1 MSSNTNLCLACSS
14 SLPPKSY
21 ESVFHT
27 KCCRRPI
34 CPSCLSSNP
43 RLARYDPCL
52 ACLSG
57 VGVVGHSG
65 AAAQS
70 STLSAPVNIDG
81 GLKDEDTFVLGSDDD
96 DDEDDSDA
104 RDPPPAYEQVEPA
117 PSSAII
123 ALKTAPSHA
132 QDAQPDPPDVQ
143 HEVDG
148 PLKYYLKR
156 GDTLQGIC
164 FKFAVDVRGLPALL
178 LPRSPVIFVG
188 TTTPHLLHTRTFLVL
203 PPSARGKLA
212 ASQTPQEAAQHE
224 ARRAR
229 QRAEKRLQTLTK
241 EADWRVA
248 RAYIALADGDDA
260 EREAKMKEMGTS
272 SNSDSCAITS
282 RLERYAVEQYLEDDE
297 WEVNERRAGRR
308 PRLPSLP
315 SSSAAPP
322 KDRHWWKR

>member
-1 MSSNTNLCLACSS
+1 MFTNTNLCLACSS

-21 ESVFHT
+21 ESAFHT

-34 CPSCLSSNP
+34 CPACLSSNP
-43 RLARYDPCL
+43 RLARYEPCL

-65 AAAQS
+65 TAAQS
-70 STLSAPVNIDG
+70 STLSTPVNIDG
-81 GLKDEDTFVLGSDDD
+81 GLRDEDTFVLGSDDD
-96 DDEDDSDA
+96 DDEDDPDA

-123 ALKTAPSHA
+123 APETAPS
-132 QDAQPDPPDVQ
+132 DAQEAQSD
-143 HEVDG
+143 

-156 GDTLQGIC
+156 GDTLQGIS
-164 FKFAVDVRGLPALL
+164 FKFAVDGRELCKLNTLPPSTL
-178 LPRSPVIFVG
+178 S
-188 TTTPHLLHTRTFLVL
+188 TTPHLLHTRTFLVL
-203 PPSARGKLA
+203 PPSARSKLA
-212 ASQTPQEAAQHE
+212 ASQTSQEAAQHE

-260 EREAKMKEMGTS
+260 ERDAKMKEMGTGV
-272 SNSDSCAITS
+272 DSCASTS

-297 WEVNERRAGRR
+297 WEANERRVGRQ

-322 KDRHWWKR
+322 KDRHRWKR

>member
-1 MSSNTNLCLACSS
+1 MLPVIVSRSADDLLLPAMTTTNLCLACSS

-21 ESVFHT
+21 ESAFHT

-65 AAAQS
+65 AAAKS
-70 STLSAPVNIDG
+70 TTLSTPVNIDG

-104 RDPPPAYEQVEPA
+104 REPPPAYEPVEAA

-123 ALKTAPSHA
+123 APETAPSDA
-132 QDAQPDPPDVQ
+132 TDAQPDPSDVQ

-156 GDTLQGIC
+156 GDTLQGIS
-164 FKFAVDVRGLPALL
+164 FKFAVDVRNLPALM
-178 LPRSPVIFVG
+178 LPCSLVMFAG
-188 TTTPHLLHTRTFLVL
+188 TGTLQAQYSTP
-203 PPSARGKLA
+203 
-212 ASQTPQEAAQHE
+212 
-224 ARRAR
+224 
-229 QRAEKRLQTLTK
+229 
-241 EADWRVA
+241 
-248 RAYIALADGDDA
+248 
-260 EREAKMKEMGTS
+260 
-272 SNSDSCAITS
+272 
-282 RLERYAVEQYLEDDE
+282 
-297 WEVNERRAGRR
+297 
-308 PRLPSLP
+308 
-315 SSSAAPP
+315 
-322 KDRHWWKR
+322 

>member
-1 MSSNTNLCLACSS
+1 MSTNTNLCLACSS

-21 ESVFHT
+21 ESAFHT

-34 CPSCLSSNP
+34 CPACLSSNP

-57 VGVVGHSG
+57 VGVVGNSG
-65 AAAQS
+65 TAAQS
-70 STLSAPVNIDG
+70 STLSTPVNIDG

-96 DDEDDSDA
+96 DDEDDEDA
-104 RDPPPAYEQVEPA
+104 RGPPPAYEQVEPA

-123 ALKTAPSHA
+123 APETAPADA
-132 QDAQPDPPDVQ
+132 QDAQPDSPDVR
-143 HEVDG
+143 HEADG

-156 GDTLQGIC
+156 GDTLQGIS
-164 FKFAVDVRGLPALL
+164 FKFSVDGRELCKLNTLPPSTL
-178 LPRSPVIFVG
+178 S
-188 TTTPHLLHTRTFLVL
+188 TTPHLLHTRTFLVL

-260 EREAKMKEMGTS
+260 EREAKMKEMGTGL
-272 SNSDSCAITS
+272 NSDSCASTS

-297 WEVNERRAGRR
+297 WEASERRAGRQ

-322 KDRHWWKR
+322 KDRHWWER